1 MLSCYSMAAEMEDV
15 VGDKWIK
22 GAVKNKGALRKALG
36 TPEGEPISAEKL
48 KTIKT
53 KLRKKGQGDKKL
65 SLGDRKLLRR
75 VQLALT
81 LRGFNKS

>member
-1 MLSCYSMAAEMEDV
+1 MGE
-15 VGDKWIK
+15 KWIK
-22 GAVKNKGALRKALG
+22 GAVKNKGALRRALG
-36 TPEGEPISAEKL
+36 AKKGEAIPVEKL
-48 KTIKT
+48 KTIKP

-81 LRGFNKS
+81 LRGLNQE